1 MLGKKKSDS
10 EGTVGTYLRRVNA
23 AVAARKGA
31 NYDETWSKMIRL
43 YSNQYSYD
51 ELSMYEDIIAPNMV
65 FSTVNVIV
73 PSVAIN
79 YPKITVTAQHPEN
92 ESQAEIVEAVANYY
106 WRHFNVH
113 NEFRAAIKDFVIIG
127 HGWLKTTWAFT
138 EKQVEMAPDEWKQA
152 VSQALTERNMAQAA
166 AERQGISGATFPTD
180 REIIA
185 SIPTSKT
192 IVVEDHP
199 AVERVSPFDIFVDPA
214 ATRLKDARWV
224 AQRAYVPI
232 QVARKNEAW
241 DQAARKDLKP
251 KAVNR
256 ETVDVLREGESKP
269 EDQEFAIIWEFYD
282 LIDNTMCTFS
292 EGCDKFLLH
301 DEPTEYAEGHPFVYV
316 QNYSVPE
323 KFYPIGDVE
332 TIAPLQLEL
341 ATTRTQ
347 MINDR
352 KRFRRMYMVRSSL
365 IGEDALNAM
374 LSGDDNAILDIE
386 DEQRPFSDLVAPIQT
401 SGLPAEFYNQT
412 SMIIEDLNFTSGI
425 TEYQRGGQSEVR
437 RTATE
442 AGMIQDASNAR
453 AADKL
458 ALIEQAI
465 GEVAERVVALAQGNL
480 TSNQVAKIVDQDGAM
495 SWVPYDQEAIQG
507 QYDFVVEAGSTQP
520 QNESFRRQ
528 SAMQLMDAMAPFM
541 NMGIVNP
548 NMLASYVMK
557 NGFGI
562 KNPEMFL
569 QAPPPPPM
577 GDAAPEGTPGDQP
590 AGGAPQGFGMP
601 HPGGLQ

>member
-1 MLGKKKSDS
+1 MLGNESKRSKSEVS
-10 EGTVGTYLRRVNA
+10 AYSKRVTK
-23 AVAARKGA
+23 AVELRKGA
-31 NYDETWSKMIRL
+31 KYDETWSKMIRL
-43 YSNQYSYD
+43 YSNQYPYD

-79 YPKITVTAQHPEN
+79 YPKITVTARRQEDEPR
-92 ESQAEIVEAVANYY
+92 AEIVESVANYF
-106 WRHFNVH
+106 WRHFDVH
-113 NEFRAAIKDFVIIG
+113 KEFRAAIKDFVIIG
-127 HGWLKTTWAFT
+127 HGWLKATWAFK
-138 EKQVEMAPDEWKQA
+138 EKKVDVQPDEWKQM
-152 VSQALTERNMAQAA
+152 VSQALTERNMGEQAA
-166 AERQGISGATFPTD
+166 QRQGLQGVSFPTD

-185 SIPTSKT
+185 GIPTSKMIT
-192 IVVEDHP
+192 IEDHP
-199 AVERVSPFDIFVDPA
+199 AVERVSPFDVFVDPA
-214 ATRLKDARWV
+214 ATRLKDARWI

-232 QVARKNEAW
+232 EVARNNEAW
-241 DQAARKDLKP
+241 DATARKSLKA

-256 ETVDVLREGESKP
+256 ETVDVLREGEQKV
-269 EDQEFAIIWEFYD
+269 DDAEFAIVWEFYD

-292 EGCDKFLLH
+292 EGCEHFLVYA
-301 DEPTEYAEGHPFVYV
+301 EPTEYQDGHPFVYV
-316 QNYSVPE
+316 QNYAVPE

-352 KRFRRMYMVRSSL
+352 KRFRRMYAVRSSL
-365 IGEDALNAM
+365 IGEDAMNAM

-386 DEQRPFSDLVAPIQT
+386 DENHPFADLIAPIAT
-401 SGLPAEFYNQT
+401 SGLPPEFYNQT
-412 SMIIEDLNFTSGI
+412 SMIIEDINFTSGI

-453 AADKL
+453 SADKL

-465 GEVAERVVALAQGNL
+465 GEVAERIVALAQGNL
-480 TSNQVAKIVDQDGAM
+480 TSEQVAKIVDDDGATQ
-495 SWVPYDQEAIQG
+495 WVPYDQESIQG

-528 SAMQLMDAMAPFM
+528 SAMQLMDAMAPFIQM
-541 NMGIVNP
+541 QVIDP
-548 NMLASYVMK
+548 IQLASHVMK

-569 QAPPPPPM
+569 VQPPPPPM
-577 GDAAPEGTPGDQP
+577 GETGPEGSPGDQP
-590 AGGAPQGFGMP
+590 AGGPPPGMP
-601 HPGGLQ
+601 PMPPQ